1 MMKILN
7 EKDIRALLTG
17 AAFYGAGGGGSL
29 ATALAMLDAACAK
42 NGGFSVKLANA
53 ADLSA
58 DGNAVAM
65 TGMHTAQSLAAKEV
79 KFVNE
84 AASAITAIQQSA
96 FMAGKRIEGVF
107 PMEPGA
113 VSVMVALLGCHAA
126 ALPLMDAD
134 GCGRG
139 VPNIDATLL
148 EKGGIPF
155 SPAVLSDDRDNV
167 IRVFPYQ
174 AADAKAAENM
184 CHYLAAAFGNVAAL
198 AAWITSSGEIEAKL
212 SCGSI
217 SKAIALGS
225 LLMDAGSGEAAAA
238 ALEKSLPVKLLAA
251 GTVSEKTDLSVCLTC
266 TDGTAVCADT
276 AVVTTRLRCGD
287 AVLATCPELI
297 CALDAKT
304 GLPVSNDDIQV
315 GMDVRYYALC
325 AGDAWADFTAC
336 WQRYL

>member
-1 MMKILN
+1 MMKVLH
-7 EKDIRALLTG
+7 EQDIRALLTG

-29 ATALAMLDAACAK
+29 ATALAMLDAACVG
-42 NGGFSVKLANA
+42 NGGFSVQLANA
-53 ADLSA
+53 SDLSA

-65 TGMHTAQSLAAKEV
+65 TGIHTARSLAAKEV

-107 PMEPGA
+107 PMESGA
-113 VSVMVALLGCHAA
+113 VSAMVALLGCRAA
-126 ALPLMDAD
+126 GLPLMDAD

-139 VPNIDATLL
+139 VPNIDVTLL

-198 AAWITSSGEIEAKL
+198 AAWITPAGEIESKL

-217 SKAIALGS
+217 SAAIALGT
-225 LLMDAGSGEAAAA
+225 LLMNAGSDAAA
-238 ALEKSLPVKLLAA
+238 ALEKALPVRLLAA
-251 GTVSEKTDLSVCLTC
+251 GTVSEKTDSAVCLTC
-266 TDGTAVCADT
+266 ADGAAVCADT
-276 AVVTTRLRCGD
+276 AVVTTCLRCGD
-287 AVLATCPELI
+287 TALATCPDLI
-297 CALDAKT
+297 CALDANT
-304 GLPVSNDDIQV
+304 GLPVSNDDIQP
-315 GMDVRYYALC
+315 GMSLRYYLLS

>member
-1 MMKILN
+1 MMKVLH
-7 EKDIRALLTG
+7 EQDIRALLVG

-29 ATALAMLDAACAK
+29 ATAIAMLDSQCAK
-42 NGGFSVKLANA
+42 SGGFSVKLASA

-107 PMEPGA
+107 PMESGA
-113 VSVMVALLGCHAA
+113 VSAMVALLGCQSAG
-126 ALPLMDAD
+126 LPLMDAD

-139 VPNIDATLL
+139 VPNIDVTLL

-174 AADAKAAENM
+174 ATDAKAAENM

-198 AAWITSSGEIEAKL
+198 AAWITPAGEIEAKL
-212 SCGSI
+212 ACGSV
-217 SKAIALGS
+217 SAAIALGT
-225 LLMDAGSGEAAAA
+225 LLMNAGSGEAAAA
-238 ALEKSLPVKLLAA
+238 ALEKALPVKLLAA
-251 GTVSEKTDLSVCLTC
+251 GTVSEKTAASIRITC
-266 TDGTAVCADT
+266 ADGTAVCADT
-276 AVVTTRLRCGD
+276 AVVTTRLHSGD
-287 AVLATCPELI
+287 TVLAACPDMI
-297 CALDAKT
+297 CALDART
-304 GLPVSNDDIQV
+304 GLPVSNDEIEM
-315 GMDVRYYALC
+315 GMDVRYYVLSA
-325 AGDAWADFTAC
+325 DNKWADFTAC